1 MAQTNGGLPDGYKPG
16 LEGVIAGVSS
26 ICEVDAVK
34 DALSYVGYPAH
45 ELAAQSN
52 YLEVAY
58 LLLHQKLPSAAELET
73 FRQNVLNQRALSVEM
88 ITFLKSLPKKG
99 DIMTGLAAAVSYLH
113 MQDPAEAKIDATSNL
128 NKAINLIAKSPTIV
142 AALHRIHQGKD
153 PIAPNPTLDHAANFL
168 YMVTGKDV
176 DSETAKAF
184 DSTMILYAEHGYNAS
199 TFSALVTASTLTDL
213 YSAIVAAIG
222 TLKGPL
228 HGGANEGAIEMLLK
242 IGDDS
247 KAEAWVKDA
256 LARKEKIMGF
266 GHRVYRKQDS
276 RAPIMKVLAEK
287 IAKRVGDKKLFPLSC
302 KVEEIMVREKDIFP
316 NVDYH
321 CAVFY
326 YLIGLPI
333 EVYTAIFAMA
343 RMAGWTAHVIEQY
356 ATNRLI
362 RPDCHY
368 SGPRNVSYAP
378 IGSRS

>member
-242 IGDDS
+242 IGDGMAVTIKHGKYFTTYSNLTGVSVS
-247 KAEAWVKDA
+247 KGSSVRTGQAIGKAGRDDEGGGGQIDFILLKKN
-256 LARKEKIMGF
+256 R
-266 GHRVYRKQDS
+266 HRIQL
-276 RAPIMKVLAEK
+276 P
-287 IAKRVGDKKLFPLSC
+287 
-302 KVEEIMVREKDIFP
+302 
-316 NVDYH
+316 
-321 CAVFY
+321 
-326 YLIGLPI
+326 YL
-333 EVYTAIFAMA
+333 
-343 RMAGWTAHVIEQY
+343 
-356 ATNRLI
+356 
-362 RPDCHY
+362 
-368 SGPRNVSYAP
+368 
-378 IGSRS
+378 